1 MVYVIAEIGCNHNG
15 DVKLAQK
22 MVDVAVECGV
32 NAVKFQTFKAD
43 NLISK
48 FAPKAEYQKKTTG
61 TSDSQLDMTRKLELS
76 FEDYLYLKEY
86 SEAKNVDV
94 FSTPFDSESLE
105 FLISTDMN
113 VYKIPSG
120 EITNLPYLE
129 KIGQQNKKVIISTG
143 MANVDEIKQAI
154 RILEENGTSDITIL
168 HCTTEY
174 PTKYNDINLN
184 VIKTLQTEFPE
195 YSIGYSD
202 HSIGYEVAIAA
213 TTLGAEIIE
222 KHFTLDNG
230 MEGPDHKAS
239 ATPDILKSLVDG
251 VRIVEKSMGKYEKE
265 PVEAEIKNKIVARKS
280 IVAKDKIRKGDI
292 FTIDNITV
300 KRPGNGISP
309 MYWYDILGRTSLSD
323 FDFDELIT
331 DNSFKNQD

>member
-76 FEDYLYLKEY
+76 FEDYLYLKGY

-213 TTLGAEIIE
+213 TTLGA
-222 KHFTLDNG
+222 
-230 MEGPDHKAS
+230 
-239 ATPDILKSLVDG
+239 
-251 VRIVEKSMGKYEKE
+251 
-265 PVEAEIKNKIVARKS
+265 
-280 IVAKDKIRKGDI
+280 
-292 FTIDNITV
+292 
-300 KRPGNGISP
+300 
-309 MYWYDILGRTSLSD
+309 
-323 FDFDELIT
+323 
-331 DNSFKNQD
+331 